1 LPLHHYS
8 SAPPGAYAF
17 GTTLN
22 LVACGIGRSIEGAI
36 FGGVVGIELY
46 KVVAAPKRRRR
57 LTNDPTHHALLYIAV
72 RSAVGGVLSV
82 KSSRPER

>member
-46 KVVAAPKRRRR
+46 
-57 LTNDPTHHALLYIAV
+57 
-72 RSAVGGVLSV
+72 
-82 KSSRPER
+82 